1 MAVVG
6 GRTVGSRNFSTL
18 GNGQESII
26 AACRPDIEEIGATT
40 GLYDFGKDLIS
51 IILTVAS

>member
-18 GNGQESII
+18 GNGQEPII